1 MYARKRRRRG
11 SSRSQARDLL
21 VSVMAECEPDL
32 DAHSSGVATLAA
44 AVGRR
49 LALDAEALDVLI
61 RAAELHDV
69 GKVAVPDL
77 ILNKPGPLDDAEWA
91 IMRQHTVAGERIL
104 GTSESMRP
112 VARIVRA
119 SHERWDGRGYPD
131 GLAGEAIP
139 LEARIVCAC
148 DAYDAMR
155 SVRAY
160 KRRDDARR
168 GRRRAAPVRGDA
180 VRSACRRGA
189 SRRCRARTL
198 TQLCQGCATLAPDG
212 RADDPRGG

>member
-11 SSRSQARDLL
+11 GSRSQARDLL
-21 VSVMAECEPDL
+21 VSVMAECEPHL

-69 GKVAVPDL
+69 GKVAVPDV

-104 GTSESMRP
+104 GSSESMRP
-112 VARIVRA
+112 VARVVRA

-160 KRRDDARR
+160 KARDDPRR
-168 GRRRAAPVRGDA
+168 GRRRAAPLRRDA
-180 VRSACRRGA
+180 VRSACRRG
-189 SRRCRARTL
+189 R
-198 TQLCQGCATLAPDG
+198 
-212 RADDPRGG
+212 RGGRGQP